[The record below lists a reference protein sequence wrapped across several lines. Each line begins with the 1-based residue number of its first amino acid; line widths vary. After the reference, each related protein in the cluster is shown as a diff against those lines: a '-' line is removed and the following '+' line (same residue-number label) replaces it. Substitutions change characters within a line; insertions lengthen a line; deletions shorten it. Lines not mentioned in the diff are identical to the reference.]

1 MADNIKG
8 INVVIGADTTQLS
21 AALSDVNKK
30 SKSLQS
36 ELKDV
41 ERLLKFDPGNAD
53 LIAQKQQILTD
64 SIANTSE
71 KLNQLRSVQQQVNQ
85 QFANGEISPEQFR
98 AFNRE
103 VTRTEQQ
110 LQSLTDSMNALNA
123 NRITVTING
132 DTKSID
138 QALQDINKRSK
149 DLQGELRQVDQLLRL
164 DPSNLELVAQKQRLL
179 SEQIENSS
187 DKLRILRD
195 SQQQVNQQFA
205 NGEISAEQYRNF
217 QREIIR
223 TEQDINGFR
232 QQLRNLNGDVDDAGD
247 NATTAAE
254 QFKKMGEALSK
265 AGDKIKGVGTAL
277 TVGLTAPITAL
288 GLASLKVAND
298 FDSASGKIKAALGL
312 TAEEAQ
318 KLKEVA
324 KTLYND
330 GFGEGLEEVNDAL
343 ITTSTNI
350 QGLNAQDLSTLT
362 KKAFILKDVFDAEI
376 NESTRTASVLMKNF
390 KISGSDAMDLVTVGF
405 QKGGNFSDELLDSLR
420 EYAPQFRKMGFS
432 ADEALGILLK
442 GAEKGAFNLDK
453 VGDAIKEF
461 NIRIKDGS
469 KTTSLAMD
477 LLFAPDDIQD
487 YVQALTTGGS
497 KTKEYAEIVKMSTKE
512 VADKMVDNFKKGGE
526 DAAKAY
532 ETLSGILG
540 GADDILNGL
549 TDGSVQGRDAMVAV
563 IQKLREI
570 KDPTEQAQLA
580 VSLFGTQWEDLE
592 SDVVLALDSGIGS
605 IDKFKGA
612 TNQAGKDMYDN
623 FGHRLTE
630 MFRDLKSSLEPLGL
644 AMLKIAEDILPSIK
658 AGISAFSDV
667 LANMSPEMTKL
678 VLVLGTIGAIVGPV
692 IIIIGQLVSSIGAI
706 LGVIS
711 TVSLAI
717 AEAGGVMAVL
727 GTVFAAITGPIGIA
741 IAAIIG
747 VATAAFLI
755 YKNWG
760 SISDFFK
767 NLWKTVS
774 DFTVSAWEG
783 IKEFFANL
791 VTGIQNTWAA
801 TPGFFSGLWDG
812 ITSTLTDAW
821 QGVLDFFA
829 GLWEKIT
836 GFFSSGP
843 GEVVAMSSPMIG
855 LPLLIYNHWDELVA
869 LLQGVWDSI
878 ASEASTAW
886 TAVVSYITGIISPFI
901 PLIVEQFNNIKN
913 GVSQVW
919 EGLKNYFVGA
929 WEVLKTIFLG
939 ALLILVDLVTGDF
952 GKLKEDIAKIWDS
965 IKAGFSK
972 SWSGIQQ
979 VFTSAMQLVQSV
991 VKTGFEL
998 MSKIIGTVFE
1008 TIKKLATDG
1017 WNGLKTV
1024 TTSVIT
1030 AIGEAIKT
1038 GFQASAQFIAT
1049 IFTTIKNTAVS
1060 AWNGLKS
1067 AIFTAV
1073 NATGEAIKTAF
1084 NAVLNFFKTL
1094 PATLRTLGVNMF
1106 VSMKNGIVATIK
1118 TIQSA
1123 AKTGIDAAFKF
1134 IKDLPSSALQWGKD
1148 IIQGL
1153 INGIKNKLAEVQKVV
1168 GEVAE
1173 TIKSK
1178 IRGALSI
1185 KSPSRVT
1192 MKYGENVS
1200 EGLAI
1205 GIKNKSKDVANASN
1219 DVAKTVDSSFSKSMD
1234 KIVKNAANAA
1244 AGSKTSA
1251 DKIKKS
1257 FAEAFSTAQSEKKLG
1272 HLDTSEYIQALQQIQ
1287 SQYAKT
1293 SDQSRKVTQE
1303 IAAQHK
1309 NLSKEQ
1315 IEAAKKSYDETKA
1328 FIDKRSEN
1336 GTLSLV
1342 KELDMWEKVQG
1353 RYKAGSE
1360 QRKAAEEEL
1369 GNTRVQIYEKLS
1381 TASENF
1387 LAKTKEVNDNVA
1399 AEELRL
1405 NKAYEDAVTQRAAS
1419 INDFAGLF
1427 DAVTT
1432 KSEITGKELL
1442 ENLKGQVEYLGTW
1455 SEQIAQLATKGIDEG
1470 LLAELRE
1477 LGPKAL
1483 PQLLALNQLTT
1494 DQLSQY
1500 SSLWLE
1506 KSSESRE
1513 IAVGEFTGL
1522 REDTNAQIVQLHT
1535 DAAKEM
1541 NGLKKEFLASV
1552 KEISSGSKK
1561 EFDAMNASLSQIGKQ
1576 SMQGLLNG
1584 LKSMKGE
1591 VVAQAK
1597 DIANAVSKTMQ
1608 KALDIHSPSREMAWI
1623 GEMAGQGLVNGMASM
1638 VSSVKSQASHLATA
1652 AMPLINQ
1659 TDVASQSSTSSI
1671 NTAPMVF
1678 KMEGLFAG
1686 ANFNVRSDNDIQA
1699 IAKELFNLT
1708 QQASRGMGGAR

>member
-41 ERLLKFDPGNAD
+41 ERLLKFEPGNAD

-85 QFANGEISPEQFR
+85 QFANGDISPEQFR

-132 DTKSID
+132 DTRSID

-164 DPSNLELVAQKQRLL
+164 DPTNLELVAQKQRLL

-254 QFKKMGEALSK
+254 QFKKMGETLSK
-265 AGDKIKGVGTAL
+265 TGDKIKGVGTAL
-277 TVGLTAPITAL
+277 TVGLTAPITAF

-469 KTTSLAMD
+469 KNTTLAMD

-497 KTKEYAEIVKMSTKE
+497 KTKEYAELVKLSTKE
-512 VADKMVDNFKKGGE
+512 VTDKMVDNFKKGGA

-540 GADDILNGL
+540 GADDILVGL

-570 KDPTEQAQLA
+570 EDPTEQAQLA

-644 AMLKIAEDILPSIK
+644 AMLKIAEDILPSVK
-658 AGISAFSDV
+658 AGIGAFSDV
-667 LANMSPEMTKL
+667 LANMSPETTKL
-678 VLVLGTIGAIVGPV
+678 VLTLGGIAAVIGPIILVIGSLVSAIGSIATGISVVLPLLPTIGA
-692 IIIIGQLVSSIGAI
+692 A
-706 LGVIS
+706 
-711 TVSLAI
+711 
-717 AEAGGVMAVL
+717 L
-727 GTVFAAITGPIGIA
+727 GTAFTVATGPIGIA
-741 IAAIIG
+741 VAAIIG
-747 VATAAFLI
+747 AAVLI
-755 YKNWG
+755 IANWKP
-760 SISDFFK
+760 ISKFFVD
-767 NLWKTVS
+767 LWKTVS
-774 DFTVSAWEG
+774 DFTISAWEG

-791 VTGIQNTWAA
+791 VTGIQSTWEA

-829 GLWEKIT
+829 GLWEKIK

-843 GEVVAMSSPMIG
+843 GEVVAMSAPMIG
-855 LPLLIYNHWDELVA
+855 LPLIIFNHWDELVA
-869 LLQGVWDSI
+869 MLQGVWDSI
-878 ASEASTAW
+878 ASAVSTAW
-886 TAVVSYITGIISPFI
+886 TAIVGFITGIVTPFI

-913 GVSQVW
+913 GISQVW

-929 WEVLKTIFLG
+929 WEVLRNIFLG

-952 GKLKEDIAKIWDS
+952 GRLKEDIAKIWDN

-1024 TTSVIT
+1024 TISIVT

-1038 GFQASAQFIAT
+1038 GFQASAQFMAS
-1049 IFTTIKNTAVS
+1049 IFTTIKSTAVS

-1067 AIFTAV
+1067 GISTAV
-1073 NATGEAIKTAF
+1073 TATGEAIKTAF

-1094 PATLRTLGVNMF
+1094 PTTLRTLGVNMF

-1168 GEVAE
+1168 GDVAE

-1219 DVAKTVDSSFSKSMD
+1219 DVAKTVDSSFSKAMD

-1353 RYKAGSE
+1353 RYKEGSE

-1427 DAVTT
+1427 DAVTD
-1432 KSEITGKELL
+1432 KSEMTGQELL
-1442 ENLKGQVEYLGTW
+1442 ENLKGQVDYLRTW

-1506 KSSESRE
+1506 KSAESRE

-1522 REDTNAQIVQLHT
+1522 REDTNAQIVKLHT

-1638 VSSVKSQASHLATA
+1638 VSNVKSQASHLATA

-1659 TDVASQSSTSSI
+1659 TDVASASSTSST
-1671 NTAPMVF
+1671 NTAPVF
-1678 KMEGLFAG
+1678 NMEGLFAG
-1686 ANFNVRSDNDIQA
+1686 ANFNVRSDQDIKA
-1699 IAKELFNLT
+1699 IAKELFDLT